1 VKALFKG
8 LGPNIVGV
16 APYRAI
22 YFFSYATS
30 KNLLASP
37 LGADKPIMHVMAA
50 FMAGFT
56 AVSIT
61 NPIWFVKTRLQLD
74 ESRRGLTALGC
85 AQKILKEKGVLG
97 FYKGISASYFGICES
112 AMYFVIYE
120 RLKQVSKDNLNG
132 ASQNLAMLSYFTS
145 AGFAKSLASCICYP
159 HGNFNHKIRKK
170 SHFLGYLEILF
181 STIR

>member
-1 VKALFKG
+1 VRNEGVKALFKG

-22 YFFSYATS
+22 YFFSYANS
-30 KNLLASP
+30 KNLLSSH
-37 LGADKPIMHVMAA
+37 LGSDKPLMHVMSA

-61 NPIWFVKTRLQLD
+61 NPIWFVKTRMQLD
-74 ESRRGLTALGC
+74 QSRRGLTALTC
-85 AQKILKEKGVLG
+85 ARKILKEKGVLG
-97 FYKGISASYFGICES
+97 FYKGITASYFGICES

-120 RLKQVSKDNLNG
+120 HLKKISASNLTD
-132 ASQNLAMLSYFTS
+132 SSHNLTMLSYFTS

-159 HGNFNHKIRKK
+159 HGN
-170 SHFLGYLEILF
+170 HFP
-181 STIR
+181 